1 MSQSYTEEFKNKI
14 VRLHLDEGRT
24 CRSITEEYG
33 VSKASIS
40 KWCREFS
47 KECQNSEI
55 GLNDYYNYL
64 KKKEKRRRKKQVLQ
78 AIEEIYHEHEGVDG
92 YRRIKV
98 YLERRGIYLSN
109 LTVFKYM
116 KELKLKSITRRK
128 KMPYKKGSSH
138 KVFENILN
146 RISLRLT
153 PHAT

>member
-55 GLNDYYNYL
+55 GQNELNAMKENRMLRKKLAELEKENSFL
-64 KKKEKRRRKKQVLQ
+64 KKAAAFFAKE
-78 AIEEIYHEHEGVDG
+78 I
-92 YRRIKV
+92 
-98 YLERRGIYLSN
+98 N
-109 LTVFKYM
+109 
-116 KELKLKSITRRK
+116 
-128 KMPYKKGSSH
+128 
-138 KVFENILN
+138 
-146 RISLRLT
+146 
-153 PHAT
+153 